1 MDLVTISREEQGER
15 KANGPGGSLGNAK
28 PDHVDIG
35 EKPRIDRKLVVRFEW
50 AGMRWICG
58 KWKMAVG
65 KNGFISRNPP
75 RSCGGWNVGHGSA
88 TRLGHRATS
97 RSHSHVTC
105 YVSAWST
112 LPAYSPVTP
121 LEIKHRPNLP
131 TTSRPH
137 FSLDSILLGRVHLLE
152 TRTDNTAPV
161 LTVRDLDSVESVPTR
176 PVSSGMSFSPA
187 HI

>member
-1 MDLVTISREEQGER
+1 
-15 KANGPGGSLGNAK
+15 
-28 PDHVDIG
+28 
-35 EKPRIDRKLVVRFEW
+35 
-50 AGMRWICG
+50 MRWTSG
-58 KWKMAVG
+58 KWKMASG
-65 KNGFISRNPP
+65 ENGLISQKP
-75 RSCGGWNVGHGSA
+75 RRPYGGWNVGHGSA

-97 RSHSHVTC
+97 CSRSLVIG
-105 YVSAWST
+105 YVSTWAT

-121 LEIKHRPNLP
+121 LEIKHRPNPLTRISP
-131 TTSRPH
+131 P
-137 FSLDSILLGRVHLLE
+137 FLLDFLLLGRVDVLE